1 MDYLS
6 DSEHQRPPDT
16 IMTAQHQDYAAAK
29 ALSLEDIPVIDF
41 APLLQEG
48 DIRAVSEPLMAAAL
62 NTGFFY
68 IKNHGISQQVI
79 DNALETSKRFF
90 RLSAEQKQQVAVN
103 TQQRGWLA
111 PGMATLEGAK
121 THDLK
126 EIFFTGPEQWSDE
139 LLAKR
144 EAIPLIADNLW
155 PEFFP
160 ELKASVLPYYDAVCQ
175 LGHQVLRAI
184 AVGMGE
190 DENFF
195 ARRYTSPLGRGQLV
209 YYPRSGSQDEAEE
222 RFGAAAHTDFGV
234 ITLLLQDNNGGLQV
248 LNKQQE
254 WVEAQPING
263 TFVCNIGDLLHRW
276 TNNYLSSNLHRVIN
290 RSGNERFSMP
300 IFFDPNPD
308 AIIDPKDF
316 RMLADKEVNYPA
328 VSVADYIDSKN
339 RKAFAQYK

>member
-1 MDYLS
+1 MHANS
-6 DSEHQRPPDT
+6 
-16 IMTAQHQDYAAAK
+16 QDYAAAK

-41 APLLQEG
+41 APLIVNN
-48 DIRAVSEPLMAAAL
+48 DIEEVSKQLMSAAR

-68 IKNHGISQQVI
+68 IKNHGIDQRLI
-79 DNALETSKRFF
+79 DNALNASKEFF
-90 RLSAEQKQQVAVN
+90 RLPAEDKSRVAVN
-103 TQQRGWLA
+103 TSQRGWLA

-126 EIFFTGPEQWSDE
+126 EIFFTGPEHWSPA
-139 LLAKR
+139 LLEKKAQ
-144 EAIPLIADNLW
+144 IPLIADNIW

-160 ELKASVLPYYDAVCQ
+160 ALKENVLPYYDAVCQ
-175 LGHQVLRAI
+175 LGHQVLKAI

-190 DENFF
+190 EADFF
-195 ARRYTSPLGRGQLV
+195 AKRYTSPLGRGQLV
-209 YYPRSGSQDEAEE
+209 YYPRSSNADEAEE

-234 ITLLLQDNNGGLQV
+234 ITLLLQDDNGGLQV
-248 LNKQQE
+248 LNKQDE
-254 WVEAQPING
+254 WVEAQPIEG

-276 TNNYLSSNLHRVIN
+276 TNDHLSSNLHRVIN

-300 IFFDPNPD
+300 IFFDPDPT
-308 AIIDPKDF
+308 AIVDYRDFKKLTHEVPKYS
-316 RMLADKEVNYPA
+316 V